1 MKPCDYH
8 KKLVLLLFYPHSRSG
23 RKTRLAEVLA
33 GDETGCIIITLRDEQ
48 VDLCQPGATVV
59 VRNGYVHMFDQHMR
73 LGVDKW
79 GKIAAADEPADFQID
94 TTINMSDQEYQL
106 ISVGGSARGGRGG
119 FPRGRGGMRGN
130 FRGGNQAKNNF

>member
-1 MKPCDYH
+1 MTLPGLRC
-8 KKLVLLLFYPHSRSG
+8 P
-23 RKTRLAEVLA
+23 TRFLCWF
-33 GDETGCIIITLRDEQ
+33 TYFINITLCEYLLPCSF
-48 VDLCQPGATVV
+48 VHAIGGTFQPGATVV